1 MSDPSPNQ
9 KDSTPPKRPITE
21 AIDEV
26 HRELE
31 VRRRIYGNWVSEGKL
46 TYQEARNR
54 GERMEAAL
62 QWLRDHPLAPAGY
75 EPTIDRRETKPSP
88 F

>member
-1 MSDPSPNQ
+1 MSDAYTPQ
-9 KDSTPPKRPITE
+9 ADAKPPKRPITE

-26 HRELE
+26 HREIE
-31 VRRRIYGNWVSEGKL
+31 VRRRIYGNWVKEGKL
-46 TYQEARNR
+46 TYQAARNR

-62 QWLRDHPLAPAGY
+62 QFLHDHPLCPPGY
-75 EPTIDRRETKPSP
+75 EPRVETRENAPSP